1 MAIRIGCMFT
11 LQEIG
16 GKPSSFFLDR
26 GSDVQYF
33 LSGRCAL
40 YACLLDCPTTMERK
54 LAYVPAYTCETVLAS
69 YVKAGYA
76 LRFYD
81 VDTEELKPCFKAE
94 DLQDVSV
101 LNLCGYYGF
110 SRYDN
115 AFLHECKRRNIT
127 ILQDTTHSMFS
138 TDGHHLDADYYA
150 GSVRKWFGI
159 ASGGVAIKK
168 QGSFSIQPLRA
179 DEEHL
184 KGRYKAMEYRKLA
197 IKTGKDSYNELASSV
212 FWETEMRLRR
222 MFDAF
227 ESDEKSITILN
238 NLDPTQMIEKRRAN
252 YQTVLDSLH
261 PSSQCQPI
269 FQSLDENTC
278 PSHFS
283 FYSENRAKARQQLE
297 QKGITSTV
305 YWPLP
310 PMLTNKEQYP
320 HASYIYD
327 HVVSVQI
334 DQRYS
339 REDMEYLGTILTGL

>member
-1 MAIRIGCMFT
+1 MGMRIGSMFP

-16 GKPSSFFLDR
+16 EKPSSFFSDR
-26 GSDVQYF
+26 GFDVQYF

-40 YACLLDCPTTMERK
+40 YACLLDCGAADERK
-54 LAYVPAYTCETVLAS
+54 MAYVPAYTCETVLAS
-69 YVKAGYA
+69 YVKAGYG

-81 VDTEELKPCFKAE
+81 VDTDELRPHFNYE
-94 DLQDVSV
+94 DLENVSV
-101 LNLCGYYGF
+101 LNLCGYNGF
-110 SRYDN
+110 SRYDK
-115 AFLHECKRRNIT
+115 AFLLACKRRNIT
-127 ILQDTTHSMFS
+127 IIQDTTHSMFS
-138 TDGHHLDADYYA
+138 NDGHYEGADYYA
-150 GSVRKWFGI
+150 GSVRKWLGI
-159 ASGGVAIKK
+159 ASGGVAVKK
-168 QGSFSIQPLRA
+168 SGSFSIQPLAA

-227 ESDEKSITILN
+227 ASDEKSTNILN
-238 NLDPTQMIEKRRAN
+238 NLDPAQMIAKRRAN
-252 YQTVLDSLH
+252 YQTVLDSLQ
-261 PSSQCQPI
+261 PSSQCRPI
-269 FQSLDENTC
+269 FPSLDDVTC

-283 FYSENRAKARQQLE
+283 FYSENRAKAQQQLE
-297 QKGITSTV
+297 QQGIKSTI

-310 PMLTNKEQYP
+310 PMLTNKEQYQ

-327 HVVSVQI
+327 HVASVQI

-339 REDMEYLGTILTGL
+339 REDMEYLGKELSSL